1 MHKHQKNVK
10 LLSQKKKRQNKSE
23 VVLDYIDQTNTI
35 EISNTDTAFSV
46 DGERVT
52 NQEFLN
58 NGYANGNF
66 KNQ

>member
-1 MHKHQKNVK
+1 MAQKREY
-10 LLSQKKKRQNKSE
+10 LSKNQKI
-23 VVLDYIDQTNTI
+23 VLDYIDQTNTI